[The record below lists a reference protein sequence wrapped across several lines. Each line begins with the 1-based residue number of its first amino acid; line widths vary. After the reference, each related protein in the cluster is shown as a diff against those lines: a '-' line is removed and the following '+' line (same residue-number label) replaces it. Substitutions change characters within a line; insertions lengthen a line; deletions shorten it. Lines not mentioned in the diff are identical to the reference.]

1 MDFLGRNDNDEADN
15 DFTLTTVYVQE
26 DQEWVLAFR
35 NDIIDE
41 KTLNR

>member
-26 DQEWVLAFR
+26 DQEWVLALR